1 MTSSL
6 PVRAPSW
13 VSSRRIFEE
22 RLQDLPKCANLN
34 QVKQLHAQIIRRN
47 LHQDLHIAPKLISA
61 LSLCRQTNLALRV
74 FNQVQEPNV
83 HLCNSL
89 IRAHAL
95 NSQPYQAFF
104 VFSEM
109 QRFGLFADNFTYPFL
124 LKACSGQSW
133 LPVVKMMHNHIEK
146 LGLSSDIYVPNA
158 LIDCYSRC
166 GGLGVRDAMKLFE
179 KMSERDTV
187 SWNSM
192 LGGLVKA
199 GELRD
204 ARKLFDEMPQRD
216 LISWNTMLDG
226 YARCTEMSKAFELF
240 EKMPERNTVSWST
253 MVMGYSKAGD
263 MEMAR
268 VMFDKMPL
276 PAKNVV
282 TWTIIIAGYAEKG
295 LLKEADKLVDQM
307 VASGLRFDAAAAI
320 SILAACAESG
330 LLSLGMR
337 AHSIIKKSNL
347 NSNASVLN
355 ALLDMYAKCGSLK
368 KAFDVF
374 NDMPKKDLV
383 SWNIML
389 HGLGVH
395 GHGKEAIE
403 LFSRMRMEGIRP
415 DKVTFIAVL
424 CSCNHAGLIDEGID
438 YFYSMERVYDLVPQV
453 EHYGCLVD
461 LLGRGGRVKEAIK
474 VVQTM
479 PMEPNVVIWGALLG
493 ACRMHNEV
501 DIAKE
506 VLDNLVKLDPSDPGN
521 YTLLSNIYAAAE
533 DWEGVADIRSKMKSM
548 GVEKPSGASSVE
560 LEDGIHEFTVF
571 DKSHPKSDQIYQMLG
586 SLIEPPDPDMEV
598 LVLSPTTGYVII
610 LEDDSNKRRSCRTK
624 DIQTPT

>member
-1 MTSSL
+1 MMTSSL

-22 RLQDLPKCANLN
+22 RLQELPKCANLS

-61 LSLCRQTNLALRV
+61 LSLCRQTGLALRV
-74 FNQVQEPNV
+74 FNQVSEPNV

-133 LPVVKMMHNHIEK
+133 LPVVKMMHSHIEK

-166 GGLGVRDAMKLFE
+166 GGLGVREAMKLFE
-179 KMSERDTV
+179 KMGERDTV

-204 ARKLFDEMPQRD
+204 ARQLFDEMPQRD

-226 YARCTEMSKAFELF
+226 YARCREMSKAFELF

-263 MEMAR
+263 MEMAKI
-268 VMFDKMPL
+268 MFDKMPL

-295 LLKEADKLVDQM
+295 LVKEADKLVDQM

-330 LLSLGMR
+330 LLSLGVR
-337 AHSIIKKSNL
+337 VHSIIKRSNL

-355 ALLDMYAKCGSLK
+355 ALLDMYAKCGSLE

-374 NDMPKKDLV
+374 NNMPKKDLV
-383 SWNIML
+383 SWNTML

-403 LFSRMRMEGIRP
+403 LFSRMRREGIRP

-424 CSCNHAGLIDEGID
+424 CSCNHAGLIDEGVD
-438 YFYSMERVYDLVPQV
+438 YFYSMEKVYDLVPQV

-461 LLGRGGRVKEAIK
+461 LLGRGGRLKEAVK

-479 PMEPNVVIWGALLG
+479 PMKPNVVIWGALLG
-493 ACRMHNEV
+493 ACRMHNNV
-501 DIAKE
+501 DLAKE
-506 VLDNLVKLDPSDPGN
+506 ILDPLVKLDSSDPGN

-533 DWEGVADIRSKMKSM
+533 DWAGVADIRSKMKSM

-586 SLIEPPDPDMEV
+586 SLNEPPDTGE
-598 LVLSPTTGYVII
+598 LVAVG
-610 LEDDSNKRRSCRTK
+610 
-624 DIQTPT
+624 

>member
-61 LSLCRQTNLALRV
+61 LSLCRQTNLAVRV

-89 IRAHAL
+89 IRAHAQ

-204 ARKLFDEMPQRD
+204 ARRLFDEMPQRD

-226 YARCTEMSKAFELF
+226 YARCREMSKAFELF

-295 LLKEADKLVDQM
+295 LLKEADRLVDQM
-307 VASGLRFDAAAAI
+307 VASGLKFDAAAVI
-320 SILAACAESG
+320 SILAACTESG

-337 AHSIIKKSNL
+337 IHSILKRSNL
-347 NSNASVLN
+347 GSNAYVLN
-355 ALLDMYAKCGSLK
+355 ALLDMYAKCGNLK

-374 NDMPKKDLV
+374 NDIPKKDLV
-383 SWNIML
+383 SWNTML

-403 LFSRMRMEGIRP
+403 LFSRMRREGIRP

-438 YFYSMERVYDLVPQV
+438 YFYSMEKVYDLVPQV

-461 LLGRGGRVKEAIK
+461 LLGRVGRLKEAIK

-506 VLDNLVKLDPSDPGN
+506 VLDNLVKLDPCDPGN
-521 YTLLSNIYAAAE
+521 YSLLSNIYAAAE

-586 SLIEPPDPDMEV
+586 SLIEPPDPGE
-598 LVLSPTTGYVII
+598 LVAV
-610 LEDDSNKRRSCRTK
+610 R
-624 DIQTPT
+624 

>member
-1 MTSSL
+1 
-6 PVRAPSW
+6 
-13 VSSRRIFEE
+13 
-22 RLQDLPKCANLN
+22 
-34 QVKQLHAQIIRRN
+34 
-47 LHQDLHIAPKLISA
+47 
-61 LSLCRQTNLALRV
+61 
-74 FNQVQEPNV
+74 
-83 HLCNSL
+83 
-89 IRAHAL
+89 
-95 NSQPYQAFF
+95 
-104 VFSEM
+104 M

-204 ARKLFDEMPQRD
+204 ARRLFDEMPQRD

-226 YARCTEMSKAFELF
+226 YARCREMSKAFELF

-295 LLKEADKLVDQM
+295 LLKEADRLVDQM
-307 VASGLRFDAAAAI
+307 VASGLKFDAAAVI
-320 SILAACAESG
+320 SILAACTESG

-337 AHSIIKKSNL
+337 IHSILKRSNL
-347 NSNASVLN
+347 GSNAYVLN
-355 ALLDMYAKCGSLK
+355 ALLDMYAKCGNLK

-374 NDMPKKDLV
+374 NDIPKKDLV
-383 SWNIML
+383 SWNTML

-403 LFSRMRMEGIRP
+403 LFSRMRREGIRP

-438 YFYSMERVYDLVPQV
+438 YFYSMEKVYDLVPQV

-461 LLGRGGRVKEAIK
+461 LLGRVGRLKEAIK

-506 VLDNLVKLDPSDPGN
+506 VLDNLVKLDPCDPGN
-521 YTLLSNIYAAAE
+521 YSLLSNIYAAAE

-586 SLIEPPDPDMEV
+586 SLIEPPDPGE
-598 LVLSPTTGYVII
+598 LVAV
-610 LEDDSNKRRSCRTK
+610 R
-624 DIQTPT
+624 

>member
-47 LHQDLHIAPKLISA
+47 LHEDLHIAPKLISA
-61 LSLCRQTNLALRV
+61 LSLCRQTNLAVRV

-89 IRAHAL
+89 IRAHAQ

-204 ARKLFDEMPQRD
+204 ARRLFDEMPQRD

-226 YARCTEMSKAFELF
+226 YARCREMSKAFELF

-263 MEMAR
+263 MEIAR

-295 LLKEADKLVDQM
+295 LLKEADRLVDQM
-307 VASGLRFDAAAAI
+307 VASGLKFDAAAVI
-320 SILAACAESG
+320 SILAACTESG

-337 AHSIIKKSNL
+337 IHSILKRSNL
-347 NSNASVLN
+347 GSNAYVLN
-355 ALLDMYAKCGSLK
+355 ALLDMYAKCGNLK

-374 NDMPKKDLV
+374 NDIPKKDLV
-383 SWNIML
+383 SWNTML

-403 LFSRMRMEGIRP
+403 LFSRMRREGIRP

-438 YFYSMERVYDLVPQV
+438 YFYSMEKVYDLVPQV

-461 LLGRGGRVKEAIK
+461 LLGRVGRLKEAIK

-506 VLDNLVKLDPSDPGN
+506 VLDNLVKLDPCDPGN
-521 YTLLSNIYAAAE
+521 YSLLSNIYAAAE

-586 SLIEPPDPDMEV
+586 SLIEPPDPGE
-598 LVLSPTTGYVII
+598 LVAV
-610 LEDDSNKRRSCRTK
+610 R
-624 DIQTPT
+624 

>member
-47 LHQDLHIAPKLISA
+47 LHEDLHIAPKLISA
-61 LSLCRQTNLALRV
+61 LSLCRQTNLAVRV

-89 IRAHAL
+89 IRAHAQ

-204 ARKLFDEMPQRD
+204 ARRLFDEMPQRD

-226 YARCTEMSKAFELF
+226 YARCREMSKAFELF
-240 EKMPERNTVSWST
+240 EKMPDRNTVSWST

-295 LLKEADKLVDQM
+295 LLKEADRLVDQM
-307 VASGLRFDAAAAI
+307 VAAGLKFDAAAVI
-320 SILAACAESG
+320 SILAACTESG

-337 AHSIIKKSNL
+337 IHSILKRSNL
-347 NSNASVLN
+347 GSNAYVLN
-355 ALLDMYAKCGSLK
+355 ALLDMYAKCGNLK

-383 SWNIML
+383 SWNTML

-403 LFSRMRMEGIRP
+403 LFSRMRREGIRP

-438 YFYSMERVYDLVPQV
+438 YFYSMEKVYDLVPQV

-461 LLGRGGRVKEAIK
+461 LLGRVGRLKEAIK

-506 VLDNLVKLDPSDPGN
+506 VLDNLVKLDPCDPGN
-521 YTLLSNIYAAAE
+521 YSLLSNIYAAAE

-586 SLIEPPDPDMEV
+586 SLIEPPDPGE
-598 LVLSPTTGYVII
+598 LVAV
-610 LEDDSNKRRSCRTK
+610 R
-624 DIQTPT
+624 

>member
-1 MTSSL
+1 MTSL

-22 RLQDLPKCANLN
+22 RLQDLPKCANLS
-34 QVKQLHAQIIRRN
+34 QLKQLHAQIIRRN
-47 LHQDLHIAPKLISA
+47 LYEDPHIAPKLISA
-61 LSLCRQTNLALRV
+61 LSLCRQTTLAVRV
-74 FNQVQEPNV
+74 FNQVQQPNV

-89 IRAHAL
+89 IRAHAQ
-95 NSQPYQAFF
+95 NSQPYQAFS
-104 VFSEM
+104 VFFEM
-109 QRFGLFADNFTYPFL
+109 QRFGLIADNFTYPFL

-133 LPVVKMMHNHIEK
+133 LPMVKMMHNHIEK
-146 LGLSSDIYVPNA
+146 LGLLSDIYVPNA

-166 GGLGVRDAMKLFE
+166 GGLGVEAAMKLF
-179 KMSERDTV
+179 MTMGERDTV

-204 ARKLFDEMPQRD
+204 ARQLFDEMPQKD

-226 YARCTEMSKAFELF
+226 YARCRDMTRAFELF
-240 EKMPERNTVSWST
+240 QQMPERNTVSWST

-268 VMFDKMPL
+268 ILFDKM

-282 TWTIIIAGYAEKG
+282 TWTILIAGYAEKG
-295 LLKEADKLVDQM
+295 LMKEADKLVDQM
-307 VASGLRFDAAAAI
+307 VNAGLRFDAAAAI

-337 AHSIIKKSNL
+337 VHSTIKGSNL
-347 NSNASVLN
+347 SSNSYVLN

-374 NDMPKKDLV
+374 NNIPKKDLV
-383 SWNIML
+383 SWNTML
-389 HGLGVH
+389 QGLGVH
-395 GHGKEAIE
+395 GHGKEALE
-403 LFSRMRMEGIRP
+403 LFSRMTREGIRP

-438 YFYSMERVYDLVPQV
+438 YFYSMEKVYELVPQV

-461 LLGRGGRVKEAIK
+461 LLGRGGRLKEAIK

-493 ACRMHNEV
+493 ACRMHNTV
-501 DIAKE
+501 DVAKE
-506 VLDNLVKLDPSDPGN
+506 VLDHLVRLDPSDPGN
-521 YTLLSNIYAAAE
+521 YSLLSNIYAAAE
-533 DWEGVADIRSKMKSM
+533 DWEGVANIRSKMKSM
-548 GVEKPSGASSVE
+548 GVEKPSGASSIE

-571 DKSHPKSDQIYQMLG
+571 DKSHPKSDQIYQLLG
-586 SLIEPPDPDMEV
+586 SLIEPPDTGE
-598 LVLSPTTGYVII
+598 LVAVG
-610 LEDDSNKRRSCRTK
+610 
-624 DIQTPT
+624 

>member
-1 MTSSL
+1 MMTSSL

-22 RLQDLPKCANLN
+22 RLQDLPKCANLSL
-34 QVKQLHAQIIRRN
+34 VKQLHAQIIRRN

-61 LSLCRQTNLALRV
+61 LSLCRQTNLAVRV

-89 IRAHAL
+89 IRAHAV

-166 GGLGVRDAMKLFE
+166 GGLGVREAMKLFE
-179 KMSERDTV
+179 KMGERDTV

-226 YARCTEMSKAFELF
+226 YARCRDMSKAFELF

-263 MEMAR
+263 MEMAKI
-268 VMFDKMPL
+268 MFDKMPL

-295 LLKEADKLVDQM
+295 LMKEADKLVDQM
-307 VASGLRFDAAAAI
+307 VASGLKFDAAAAI
-320 SILAACAESG
+320 SILAASAESG

-337 AHSIIKKSNL
+337 VHSIIKRSNL

-355 ALLDMYAKCGSLK
+355 ALLDMYAKCGSLE

-374 NDMPKKDLV
+374 NNMPKKDLV
-383 SWNIML
+383 SWNTML
-389 HGLGVH
+389 HGLGIH

-403 LFSRMRMEGIRP
+403 LFSRMRSEGIRP
-415 DKVTFIAVL
+415 DRVTFIAVL

-438 YFYSMERVYDLVPQV
+438 YFYSMEKVYDLVPQV

-461 LLGRGGRVKEAIK
+461 LLGRGGRLKEAIK

-479 PMEPNVVIWGALLG
+479 PMQPNVVIWGALLG
-493 ACRMHNEV
+493 ACRMHNSV

-506 VLDNLVKLDPSDPGN
+506 VLDHLVKLDPSDPGN

-533 DWEGVADIRSKMKSM
+533 DWAGVADIRSKMKSM
-548 GVEKPSGASSVE
+548 GVAKPSGASSVE

-586 SLIEPPDPDMEV
+586 SLNEPPDTGE
-598 LVLSPTTGYVII
+598 LVAVG
-610 LEDDSNKRRSCRTK
+610 
-624 DIQTPT
+624 

>member
-1 MTSSL
+1 MMTSSL

-22 RLQDLPKCANLN
+22 RLQDLPKCANLSL
-34 QVKQLHAQIIRRN
+34 VKQLHAQIIRRN

-61 LSLCRQTNLALRV
+61 LSLCRQTNLAVRV
-74 FNQVQEPNV
+74 FNQIQEPNV

-166 GGLGVRDAMKLFE
+166 GGLGVREAMKLFE
-179 KMSERDTV
+179 KMGERDTV

-226 YARCTEMSKAFELF
+226 YARCRDMSKAFELF

-263 MEMAR
+263 MEMAKI
-268 VMFDKMPL
+268 MFDEMPL

-295 LLKEADKLVDQM
+295 LMKEADKLVDQM
-307 VASGLRFDAAAAI
+307 VASGLKFDAAAAI
-320 SILAACAESG
+320 SILAASAESG

-337 AHSIIKKSNL
+337 VHSIIKRSNL

-355 ALLDMYAKCGSLK
+355 ALLDMYAKCGSLE

-374 NDMPKKDLV
+374 NNMPKKDLV
-383 SWNIML
+383 SWNTML

-403 LFSRMRMEGIRP
+403 LFSRMRSEGIRP
-415 DKVTFIAVL
+415 DRVTFIAVL

-438 YFYSMERVYDLVPQV
+438 YFYSMEKVYDLVPQV

-461 LLGRGGRVKEAIK
+461 LLGRGGRLKEAIK

-479 PMEPNVVIWGALLG
+479 PMQPNVVIWGALLG
-493 ACRMHNEV
+493 ACRMHNSV

-506 VLDNLVKLDPSDPGN
+506 VLDHLVKLDPSDPGN

-533 DWEGVADIRSKMKSM
+533 DWAGVADIRSKMKSM
-548 GVEKPSGASSVE
+548 GVAKPSGASSVE

-586 SLIEPPDPDMEV
+586 SLNEPPDTGE
-598 LVLSPTTGYVII
+598 LVAVG
-610 LEDDSNKRRSCRTK
+610 
-624 DIQTPT
+624 

>member
-1 MTSSL
+1 MMTSSL
-6 PVRAPSW
+6 PVRAPTW

-22 RLQDLPKCANLN
+22 RLQDLPKCANLS

-133 LPVVKMMHNHIEK
+133 LPVVKMIHNHIEK

-158 LIDCYSRC
+158 LIDCYCRC
-166 GGLGVRDAMKLFE
+166 GGLGVREAMKLFE
-179 KMSERDTV
+179 KMGERDTV

-204 ARKLFDEMPQRD
+204 ARQLFDEMPQRD

-226 YARCTEMSKAFELF
+226 YARCREMSKAFELF
-240 EKMPERNTVSWST
+240 EKMPERSTVSWST

-263 MEMAR
+263 MEMAKI
-268 VMFDKMPL
+268 MFDKMPL

-295 LLKEADKLVDQM
+295 LMKEADRLVDQM

-330 LLSLGMR
+330 LLGLGMR
-337 AHSIIKKSNL
+337 VHSIIKRTNL

-355 ALLDMYAKCGSLK
+355 ALLDMYAKCGSVE

-374 NDMPKKDLV
+374 NNMPKKDLV
-383 SWNIML
+383 SWNSML

-403 LFSRMRMEGIRP
+403 LFLRMRKEGIQP

-438 YFYSMERVYDLVPQV
+438 YFYSMEKVYDLVPQI

-461 LLGRGGRVKEAIK
+461 LLGRGGRLKEAIK

-479 PMEPNVVIWGALLG
+479 PMQPNVVIWGALLG
-493 ACRMHNEV
+493 ACRMHNKV

-506 VLDNLVKLDPSDPGN
+506 VLDHLVKLDPSDPGN

-533 DWEGVADIRSKMKSM
+533 DWAGVADIRSKMKSM

-560 LEDGIHEFTVF
+560 LEDGIHEFTAL

-586 SLIEPPDPDMEV
+586 SLNEPPDTGE
-598 LVLSPTTGYVII
+598 LVAVG
-610 LEDDSNKRRSCRTK
+610 
-624 DIQTPT
+624 

>member
-1 MTSSL
+1 MTTSL

-22 RLQDLPKCANLN
+22 KLQDLPKCANLS

-47 LHQDLHIAPKLISA
+47 LHQDLHIAPKLITA
-61 LSLCRQTNLALRV
+61 LSLCRQMTLAVGV
-74 FNQVQEPNV
+74 FNQVQQPNV

-89 IRAHAL
+89 IRAHAQ
-95 NSQPYQAFF
+95 NSQPYQAFS

-109 QRFGLFADNFTYPFL
+109 QRIGLFADNFTYPFL

-166 GGLGVRDAMKLFE
+166 GAMGVKAAMKLFV
-179 KMSERDTV
+179 KMGERDTV

-204 ARKLFDEMPQRD
+204 ARQLFDEMPHRD

-226 YARCTEMSKAFELF
+226 YARCRDMTRAFQLF
-240 EKMPERNTVSWST
+240 EQMPERNTVSWST

-268 VMFDKMPL
+268 IMFDKM

-295 LLKEADKLVDQM
+295 LVKEADRLVDQM
-307 VASGLRFDAAAAI
+307 VNAGLKFDAAAAI

-337 AHSIIKKSNL
+337 VHSTIKRSNL
-347 NSNASVLN
+347 GSNAYVLN
-355 ALLDMYAKCGSLK
+355 ALLDMYAKCGCLER
-368 KAFDVF
+368 AFDVF
-374 NDMPKKDLV
+374 NNMPKKDLV
-383 SWNIML
+383 SWNTML
-389 HGLGVH
+389 QGLGVH
-395 GHGKEAIE
+395 GHGKKAIE
-403 LFSRMRMEGIRP
+403 LFSRMRREGVRP

-424 CSCNHAGLIDEGID
+424 CSCNHAGLVDEGID
-438 YFYSMERVYDLVPQV
+438 YFYSMEKEYDLVPQV

-461 LLGRGGRVKEAIK
+461 LLGRGGRIKEAIE

-479 PMEPNVVIWGALLG
+479 PMEPNVVILGALLG

-506 VLDNLVKLDPSDPGN
+506 VLDHLVRLDPSDPGN
-521 YTLLSNIYAAAE
+521 YSLLSNIYAAAE
-533 DWEGVADIRSKMKSM
+533 DWEGVANIRSKMKSM
-548 GVEKPSGASSVE
+548 GVEKPSGASSIA

-571 DKSHPKSDQIYQMLG
+571 DKSHPNSDQIYHMLG
-586 SLIEPPDPDMEV
+586 SLIEPPDTGE
-598 LVLSPTTGYVII
+598 LVAAG
-610 LEDDSNKRRSCRTK
+610 
-624 DIQTPT
+624 

>member
-192 LGGLVKA
+192 LGG
-199 GELRD
+199 
-204 ARKLFDEMPQRD
+204 
-216 LISWNTMLDG
+216 
-226 YARCTEMSKAFELF
+226 
-240 EKMPERNTVSWST
+240 
-253 MVMGYSKAGD
+253 KAGD

-276 PAKNVV
+276 LAKNVV

-330 LLSLGMR
+330 LLSLGTR
-337 AHSIIKKSNL
+337 VHSIIKKSNL

-374 NDMPKKDLV
+374 NNMPKKDLV
-383 SWNIML
+383 SWNTML

-403 LFSRMRMEGIRP
+403 LFSRMRREGIRP

-438 YFYSMERVYDLVPQV
+438 YFYSMEKVYNLVPQV

-461 LLGRGGRVKEAIK
+461 LLGRGGRLKEAIK

-586 SLIEPPDPDMEV
+586 SLIEPPDPGE
-598 LVLSPTTGYVII
+598 LVAVG
-610 LEDDSNKRRSCRTK
+610 
-624 DIQTPT
+624 

>member
-47 LHQDLHIAPKLISA
+47 LHEDLHIAPKLISA
-61 LSLCRQTNLALRV
+61 LSLCRQTNLAVRV

-89 IRAHAL
+89 IRAHAQ

-204 ARKLFDEMPQRD
+204 ARRLFDEMPQRD

-226 YARCTEMSKAFELF
+226 YARCREMSKAFELF

-295 LLKEADKLVDQM
+295 LLKEADRLVDQM
-307 VASGLRFDAAAAI
+307 VASGLKFDAAAVI
-320 SILAACAESG
+320 SILAACTESG

-337 AHSIIKKSNL
+337 IHSILKRSNL
-347 NSNASVLN
+347 GSNAYVLN
-355 ALLDMYAKCGSLK
+355 ALLDMYAKCGNLK

-374 NDMPKKDLV
+374 NDIPKKDLV
-383 SWNIML
+383 SWNTML

-403 LFSRMRMEGIRP
+403 LFSRMRREGIRP

-438 YFYSMERVYDLVPQV
+438 YFYSMEKVYDLVPQV

-461 LLGRGGRVKEAIK
+461 LLGRVGRLKEAIK

-506 VLDNLVKLDPSDPGN
+506 VLDNLVKLDPCDPGN
-521 YTLLSNIYAAAE
+521 YSLLSNIYAAAE

-586 SLIEPPDPDMEV
+586 SLIEPPDPGE
-598 LVLSPTTGYVII
+598 LVAV
-610 LEDDSNKRRSCRTK
+610 R
-624 DIQTPT
+624 

>member
-1 MTSSL
+1 MTTSL

-22 RLQDLPKCANLN
+22 NLQDLPKCANLSH
-34 QVKQLHAQIIRRN
+34 VKQLHAQILRRN

-61 LSLCRQTNLALRV
+61 LSLCRQVNLAVRV
-74 FNQVQEPNV
+74 FNQVQRPNV

-89 IRAHAL
+89 IRAHAQ
-95 NSQPYQAFF
+95 NSQPYRAFS
-104 VFSEM
+104 VFYEM
-109 QRFGLFADNFTYPFL
+109 QSFGLIADNFTYPFL

-133 LPVVKMMHNHIEK
+133 LPVVKMIHTHVEK

-166 GGLGVRDAMKLFE
+166 GVMGVKAAMRLFVKMEE
-179 KMSERDTV
+179 KDTV

-192 LGGLVKA
+192 LGGFVKA

-204 ARKLFDEMPQRD
+204 ARQLFDEMPQRD

-226 YARCTEMSKAFELF
+226 YARSRDMTKAFELF

-268 VMFDKMPL
+268 IMFDKM

-295 LLKEADKLVDQM
+295 LVKEADRLVDQM
-307 VASGLRFDAAAAI
+307 VNAGLRFDAAAAI

-337 AHSIIKKSNL
+337 VHAAIKRSNL
-347 NSNASVLN
+347 SSNAYVLN
-355 ALLDMYAKCGSLK
+355 ALLDMYAKCGSLE

-374 NDMPKKDLV
+374 NNMPKKDLI
-383 SWNIML
+383 SWNTML
-389 HGLGVH
+389 QGLGVH
-395 GHGKEAIE
+395 GHGKEALE
-403 LFSRMRMEGIRP
+403 LFSRMRKEGIRP

-424 CSCNHAGLIDEGID
+424 CSCNHAGLVDEGIE
-438 YFYSMERVYDLVPQV
+438 YFNSMVKVYEIVPQV

-461 LLGRGGRVKEAIK
+461 LLGRGGRLKEAIK

-501 DIAKE
+501 GIAKE
-506 VLDNLVKLDPSDPGN
+506 FLDRLVRLDPSDPGN
-521 YTLLSNIYAAAE
+521 YSLLSNIYAAAE
-533 DWEGVADIRSKMKSM
+533 DWEGVANIRSKMKSM

-571 DKSHPKSDQIYQMLG
+571 DKSHPNSDQIYQMLG
-586 SLIEPPDPDMEV
+586 SLIEPPD
-598 LVLSPTTGYVII
+598 TGEPVAVG
-610 LEDDSNKRRSCRTK
+610 
-624 DIQTPT
+624 

>member
-1 MTSSL
+1 MMTSSL

-22 RLQDLPKCANLN
+22 RLQDLPKCANLSL
-34 QVKQLHAQIIRRN
+34 VKQLHAQIIRRN

-61 LSLCRQTNLALRV
+61 LSLCRQTNLAVRV

-166 GGLGVRDAMKLFE
+166 GGLGVREAMKLFE
-179 KMSERDTV
+179 KMGERDTV

-226 YARCTEMSKAFELF
+226 YARCRDMSKAFELF

-263 MEMAR
+263 MEMAKI
-268 VMFDKMPL
+268 MFDKMPL

-295 LLKEADKLVDQM
+295 LMKESDKLVDQM
-307 VASGLRFDAAAAI
+307 VASGLKFDAAAAI
-320 SILAACAESG
+320 SILAASAESG
-330 LLSLGMR
+330 LLSLGTR
-337 AHSIIKKSNL
+337 VHSIIKRSNL
-347 NSNASVLN
+347 NSNATVLN
-355 ALLDMYAKCGSLK
+355 ALLDMYAKCGSLE

-374 NDMPKKDLV
+374 NNMPKKNLV
-383 SWNIML
+383 SWNTML

-403 LFSRMRMEGIRP
+403 LFSRMRSEGIRP
-415 DKVTFIAVL
+415 DRVTFIAVL

-438 YFYSMERVYDLVPQV
+438 CFYSMEKVYDLVPQV

-461 LLGRGGRVKEAIK
+461 LLGRGGRLKEAIK

-479 PMEPNVVIWGALLG
+479 PMQPNVVIWGALLG
-493 ACRMHNEV
+493 ACRMHNSV

-506 VLDNLVKLDPSDPGN
+506 VLDHLVKLDPSDPGN

-533 DWEGVADIRSKMKSM
+533 DWAGVADIRSKMKSM
-548 GVEKPSGASSVE
+548 GVAKPSGASSVE

-586 SLIEPPDPDMEV
+586 SLNEPPDTGE
-598 LVLSPTTGYVII
+598 LVAVG
-610 LEDDSNKRRSCRTK
+610 
-624 DIQTPT
+624 

>member
-109 QRFGLFADNFTYPFL
+109 QKFGLFADNFTYPFL

-226 YARCTEMSKAFELF
+226 YARCREMSKAFELF

-337 AHSIIKKSNL
+337 VHSIVKKSNL

-374 NDMPKKDLV
+374 NNMPKKDLV
-383 SWNIML
+383 SWNTML

-395 GHGKEAIE
+395 GHGKEALE
-403 LFSRMRMEGIRP
+403 LFSRMGREGIRP

-438 YFYSMERVYDLVPQV
+438 YFYSMEKVYDLVPQV

-461 LLGRGGRVKEAIK
+461 LLGRGGRLKEAIK

-586 SLIEPPDPDMEV
+586 SLIEPPDPGE
-598 LVLSPTTGYVII
+598 LVAVG
-610 LEDDSNKRRSCRTK
+610 
-624 DIQTPT
+624 

>member
-124 LKACSGQSW
+124 LKACSGLSW

-226 YARCTEMSKAFELF
+226 YARCREMSRAFELF

-337 AHSIIKKSNL
+337 VHSIIKKSNL

-374 NDMPKKDLV
+374 NNMPKKDLV
-383 SWNIML
+383 SWNTML

-403 LFSRMRMEGIRP
+403 LFSRMGREGIRP

-438 YFYSMERVYDLVPQV
+438 YFYSMEKVYDLVPQV
-453 EHYGCLVD
+453 EHYGCLGD

-586 SLIEPPDPDMEV
+586 SLIEPQDPGE
-598 LVLSPTTGYVII
+598 LVSVG
-610 LEDDSNKRRSCRTK
+610 
-624 DIQTPT
+624 

>member
-1 MTSSL
+1 MTSLSLRSPSPPTLMTSL

-22 RLQDLPKCANLN
+22 KLHELPKCANLA

-61 LSLCRQTNLALRV
+61 LSLCRQMTLAVRV
-74 FNQVQEPNV
+74 FNQVQQPNV

-89 IRAHAL
+89 IRAHAQ
-95 NSQPYQAFF
+95 NSHPYQAFS

-109 QRFGLFADNFTYPFL
+109 QRIGLIADNFTYPFL

-133 LPVVKMMHNHIEK
+133 LPVVKMIHNHIEK

-166 GGLGVRDAMKLFE
+166 GALGVKSAMRLFATMGE
-179 KMSERDTV
+179 KDTV

-204 ARKLFDEMPQRD
+204 ARQMFDEMPQKD

-226 YARCTEMSKAFELF
+226 YARCRGMTSAFELF
-240 EKMPERNTVSWST
+240 KQMPERNTVSWST
-253 MVMGYSKAGD
+253 LVMGYSKAGD

-268 VMFDKMPL
+268 VMFDKMPV
-276 PAKNVV
+276 KNVV

-295 LLKEADKLVDQM
+295 LVKEADKLVDQM
-307 VASGLRFDAAAAI
+307 VNAGLRFDAAAAI

-337 AHSIIKKSNL
+337 VHSRIKGTKLVSN
-347 NSNASVLN
+347 SYVLN
-355 ALLDMYAKCGSLK
+355 ALLDMYAKCGSLE

-374 NDMPKKDLV
+374 KNIPKKDLV
-383 SWNIML
+383 SWNTML
-389 HGLGVH
+389 QGLGVH
-395 GHGKEAIE
+395 GHGKEALE
-403 LFSRMRMEGIRP
+403 LFSRMRSEGIRP

-424 CSCNHAGLIDEGID
+424 CSCNHAGLVDEGIE
-438 YFYSMERVYDLVPQV
+438 YFYSMEKVYKLVPQV

-461 LLGRGGRVKEAIK
+461 LLGRGGRLKEAIK

-479 PMEPNVVIWGALLG
+479 PMEANVVIWGALLG

-506 VLDNLVKLDPSDPGN
+506 VLDHLVRLDPSDPGN
-521 YTLLSNIYAAAE
+521 YSLLSNIYAAAE
-533 DWEGVADIRSKMKSM
+533 DWEGVANIRSKMKSM
-548 GVEKPSGASSVE
+548 GVEKPSGASSIE
-560 LEDGIHEFTVF
+560 LEDGVHEFTVF
-571 DKSHPKSDQIYQMLG
+571 DKSHPESDQIYQMLG
-586 SLIEPPDPDMEV
+586 SLIEPPDTGE
-598 LVLSPTTGYVII
+598 LVAAG
-610 LEDDSNKRRSCRTK
+610 
-624 DIQTPT
+624 